1 MKSLIVNHLFDSL
14 NKEIDADWW
23 AKYLDLL
30 IEFAEER
37 AQQEQD
43 SSSDSAEDSQDESID
58 DSLKPL
64 ISELK
69 SIFESINNNI
79 LENNNKILK
88 DILGAAAQGMDR
100 KVLEEIIE
108 SVRSEAQLSNTET
121 AESLETLKESLPDS
135 ETAAGSTKSVERSV
149 VETLKESLPE
159 DHTIPRTE
167 TVEVLRAVQEKR
179 EENENN

>member
-108 SVRSEAQLSNTET
+108 SVRSETQLSNTET
-121 AESLETLKESLPDS
+121 S
-135 ETAAGSTKSVERSV
+135 ETAAGSTKSVELSV

-167 TVEVLRAVQEKR
+167 TVEVLREVQEKR

>member
-14 NKEIDADWW
+14 NKEMDADWW

-30 IEFAEER
+30 VEFAEER
-37 AQQEQD
+37 ALQEQD
-43 SSSDSAEDSQDESID
+43 SSSDSAEESID
-58 DSLKPL
+58 ESLKPL

-100 KVLEEIIE
+100 QVLEEIIE
-108 SVRSEAQLSNTET
+108 SVRSEARLSNTET
-121 AESLETLKESLPDS
+121 AESLGTLKESLSDS
-135 ETAAGSTKSVERSV
+135 GTAAGSTKSVERSV

-167 TVEVLRAVQEKR
+167 TVEVLRAVQEKH